1 MNSDA
6 IGDASLIGLECESG
20 DFSDCD
26 LDEVSDHIPI
36 GCEKILMFSDSNN
49 QCGKLCKSNRSK
61 RSALPT
67 SDAIRTGWT
76 PFYMNADN
84 PNTGTGDHEHYYYYV
99 DGDHNRLTVYDYDGQ
114 PYSDCTKKA
123 IHVREKDSH
132 VPWWT
137 LANSYTLLFSKFKYD
152 DDTAIPEIQIN
163 YDESLAIQEN
173 IPKEEVNQMYSI
185 SLKPDYG

>member
-26 LDEVSDHIPI
+26 LNAFSDHIPI

-61 RSALPT
+61 RSALPPNAT
-67 SDAIRTGWT
+67 IKTGWT
-76 PFYMNADN
+76 VFYMNTDH
-84 PNTGTGDHEHYYYYV
+84 PNGTGDHEHYFYYV
-99 DGDHNRLTVYDYDGQ
+99 DGNHDRLTVYDSDGQ
-114 PYSDCTKKA
+114 AYSDCTKKA
-123 IHVREKDSH
+123 IHVREKDTN

-137 LANSYTLLFSKFKYD
+137 LATSYTLLFSKFKYD
-152 DDTAIPEIQIN
+152 DDTVIDTDFSD
-163 YDESLAIQEN
+163 DELESHAIQEN
-173 IPKEEVNQMYSI
+173 TEVNQMYSI
-185 SLKPDYG
+185 ALKPDYG